1 MGEGLRGGVRIKILL
16 DYIYVYKKEANG
28 DVQY

>member
-1 MGEGLRGGVRIKILL
+1 MNSNERGGLRVKILL

-28 DVQY
+28 DVSY